1 MDLVHRRALGPA
13 GRRHLSPLA
22 DETRAWLAATGFTVR
37 DEALWRMALTHGSTG
52 EAVNYERL
60 EWLGDRVLGLSISHW
75 LFEGSD
81 AAEGQLAQ
89 RLNALV
95 SRDTCACIARDIGVP
110 AHARLGKQAR
120 DDGAHDSD
128 NVLGDVMEALLGAN
142 FLEAGFDPTR
152 DLVHEL
158 WKDAVEGKRGRSK
171 HPKSALQE
179 WAAGNR
185 RKPPEYELVDRSGPD
200 HSARFTVRV
209 RVHNV
214 GEVEGTAASKQQA
227 ETAAAKAFMER
238 FA

>member
-1 MDLVHRRALGPA
+1 MTALAPA
-13 GRRHLSPLA
+13 
-22 DETRAWLAATGFTVR
+22 TREWLAQTGFTVH
-37 DEALWRMALTHGSTG
+37 DEALWHAALTHGSTG

-75 LFEGSD
+75 LYERSD

-95 SRDTCACIARDIGVP
+95 SRDTCACTARDIGVP
-110 AHARLGKQAR
+110 DHVRLGKQAR

-128 NVLGDVMEALLGAN
+128 NVLGDVMEALIGAN

-152 DLVHEL
+152 DLVRLL
-158 WKDAVEGKRGRSK
+158 WAEAVEGRRGRSK

-185 RKPPEYELVDRSGPD
+185 RKPPEYDLIDRAGPD

-214 GEVEGTAASKQQA
+214 GEIEAEGSSKQQA

-238 FA
+238 YG